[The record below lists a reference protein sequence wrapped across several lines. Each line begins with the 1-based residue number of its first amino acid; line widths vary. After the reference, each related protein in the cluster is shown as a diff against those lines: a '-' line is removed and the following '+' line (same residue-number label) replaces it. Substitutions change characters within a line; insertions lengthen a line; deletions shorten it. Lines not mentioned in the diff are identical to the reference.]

1 MSGATLG
8 IIEMALSAVLVLG
21 FIAWQLWTVRD
32 VWWKRPSGGTPE
44 ETRSA
49 PPRHPERDH
58 EPRR

>member
-8 IIEMALSAVLVLG
+8 IIEMALSAILVLG

-32 VWWKRPSGGTPE
+32 VWWKRPSNGEP
-44 ETRSA
+44 SA

-58 EPRR
+58 EPRG